1 MKKNYKQNI
10 QIIAE
15 VGVNHNGKL
24 SYAKKLID
32 AAKKCGAHFVKFQIY
47 ETEALT
53 TKHAKKAEY
62 QKKNESKKGNQFEM
76 LKKYELTF
84 EQFKILKNYC
94 IKKKIKFLASAFDL
108 ESLKKMRKL
117 KLNIFK
123 IPSGEI
129 TNIPYL
135 ELLGSFKKNVILS
148 TGMSS
153 IREIKAS
160 IKVLTDKGLKKTQ
173 IILMQCTSNYPTQM
187 NQVNLNVLKYYK
199 KKFKLKLGFS
209 DHTAEIETPLFAI
222 FNGAKII
229 EKHITLDKNMKGPD
243 HKASLDVK
251 EFAKMVQN
259 INNLEL
265 SLGKTKK
272 KPNNEEIKNSM
283 LVRKSIVAKKNI
295 RRGETYSI
303 NNITCKR
310 PGTGISPSKF
320 NGLLNKKSN
329 RNYQKDDFIIL

>member
-1 MKKNYKQNI
+1 MKRINRLNI
-10 QIIAE
+10 QTIAE

-32 AAKKCGAHFVKFQIY
+32 AAKDCGATFVKFQIY
-47 ETEALT
+47 ETSALT
-53 TKHAKKAEY
+53 TEYAKKTEY
-62 QKKNESKKGNQFEM
+62 QKKNEGKKGSQFQM
-76 LKKYELTF
+76 LKKYEFSF
-84 EQFKILKNYC
+84 EQFQILKNYC
-94 IKKKIKFLASAFDL
+94 KKRNIKFLASAFDL

-117 KLNIFK
+117 KLNTYK

-135 ELLGSFKKNVILS
+135 ELLASFKKNVILS
-148 TGMSS
+148 TGMAS
-153 IREIKAS
+153 IKEIQAS
-160 IKVLTDKGLKKTQ
+160 IKVLTKNGLKKKQ
-173 IILMQCTSNYPTQM
+173 IILMQCTSNYPTKM
-187 NQVNLNVLKYYK
+187 DQVNLNVLQYYK

-222 FNGAKII
+222 FNGARII
-229 EKHITLDKNMKGPD
+229 EKHITLNKNMKGPD

-251 EFAKMVQN
+251 EFAKMIKN
-259 INNLEL
+259 IDNFKL
-265 SLGKTKK
+265 SLRKTKK
-272 KPNNEEIKNSM
+272 NPNNEEIKNSI

-295 RRGETYSI
+295 KKGEVYSQ

-310 PGTGISPSKF
+310 PGTGILPSKF

-329 RNYQKDDFIIL
+329 RNYQKDDLITS

>member
-1 MKKNYKQNI
+1 
-10 QIIAE
+10 
-15 VGVNHNGKL
+15 
-24 SYAKKLID
+24 
-32 AAKKCGAHFVKFQIY
+32 
-47 ETEALT
+47 
-53 TKHAKKAEY
+53 
-62 QKKNESKKGNQFEM
+62 M

-135 ELLGSFKKNVILS
+135 ELLGSFKKDVILS

-153 IREIKAS
+153 IREIQAS

-187 NQVNLNVLKYYK
+187 NQVNLNVLQYYK

-295 RRGETYSI
+295 RRGETYSK

-320 NGLLNKKSN
+320 NGLINKKSN